1 MESIMFDFI
10 SKIRWG
16 DLKEFNNLALIP
28 LFAEAGPKSPDY
40 LTMEDAINSR
50 LLVIGE
56 KDSGGSVPELI
67 AKNLADIPVLLLD
80 GEELIGAKQN
90 RILNASILLAPKSTT
105 VIPVSCVEAHRWDY
119 TTEKFGH
126 SDAYLNYDIRREK
139 HRDVGKSLME
149 SRAFHADQGKVWE
162 RIDMMNQELN
172 VKSSTGAMHDA
183 YTLVSER
190 LKKYFDSFDFIEGQN
205 GLFAFID
212 GKIAGFDIL
221 SRTEAFKKVFP
232 KLVKS
237 YAMDAVRADMRDE
250 KSQGRQKAYKT
261 GHAAGSS
268 GQSENLTDKEAGEVI
283 NPGTRNRAKVSIE
296 QAKYFVDEIKGCS
309 ENKFQSSGMGYDY
322 RYEGQY
328 AVGSALVCEDSVIHS
343 AFFRIEKVDITGNM
357 SSYKD
362 RMRNRYSR

>member
-16 DLKEFNNLALIP
+16 DLKEFKNLTIIP
-28 LFAEAGPKSPDY
+28 LFAENSSKSPDY
-40 LTMEDAINSR
+40 LTMEDAISDN
-50 LLVIGE
+50 LLIIGE

-67 AKNLADIPVLLLD
+67 AQNLAGIPVLLLD
-80 GEELIGAKQN
+80 GEEVIGAKQN

-162 RIDMMNQELN
+162 RIDVMNLELN

-183 YTLVSER
+183 YTMVSER
-190 LKKYFDSFDFIEGQN
+190 LKKYLDSFEFIEGQN

-221 SRTEAFKKVFP
+221 SRTEAFKKLFP
-232 KLVKS
+232 KLIKS

-250 KSQGRQKAYKT
+250 KEQAQQNAYKT

-268 GQSENLTDKEAGEVI
+268 GQSENIKDKRAGEVI
-283 NPGTRNRAKVSIE
+283 NSGTRNRPKVSIE
-296 QAKYFVDEIKGCS
+296 QAKYFMDEIKGCN
-309 ENKFQSSGMGYDY
+309 ENKFKSTGMGYDY
-322 RYEGQY
+322 RYVGQY

-343 AFFRIEKVDITGNM
+343 AFFKIEKEDITGNM

-362 RMRNRYSR
+362 RIRNRYTV